1 MIENPLLTT
10 GLLLFFGYWG
20 GRIANKVR
28 LPRVSG
34 YLVVG
39 LLFSPSLFHLLSVE
53 TVNHKLHFV
62 TEIALAII
70 AFNIGGSLD
79 IRSLKSV
86 GRQIGWITLF
96 QALGA
101 LLITGAALFA
111 FLRFFPGFSEGILS
125 TTTMYL
131 SVALIVGA
139 ISAATAPGAVLAVVS
154 EAGARGEF
162 TNILLGVIALDDAL
176 TVVFFSIAGTIVQTL
191 LGTDL
196 LGENMALM
204 PFIEI
209 GLSLLLGGAAGFIM
223 SFAGRFVE
231 RKEAMLMVV
240 LGVLFCITSI
250 SSLIH
255 ASSILSNM
263 TAGFVL
269 VNHEPGLQDYFKVLE
284 HLEDTIFGLF
294 FTLAGAHMDMSVLET
309 TGLLA
314 LFLLVVRMIG
324 KQSGVWLGARISN
337 ASQTV
342 ARYLGLALFPQA
354 GVTIGLVL
362 LAQDFLPEPA
372 GRIIVNAVIGSVM
385 LNEFVAP
392 LLLHHC
398 LRKAGQTDDS

>member
-1 MIENPLLTT
+1 LIENPLLTT

-20 GRIANKVR
+20 GRIANKVH

-39 LLFSPSLFHLLSVE
+39 VLFSPSVFHLLSVD
-53 TVNHKLHFV
+53 TVNHKLHFI
-62 TEIALAII
+62 TEVALSII

-86 GRQIGWITLF
+86 GNQIGWITLF
-96 QALGA
+96 QAAGAFVVTGGA
-101 LLITGAALFA
+101 LFV
-111 FLRFFPGFSEGILS
+111 FLRFFPGFSSGMLS

-131 SVALIVGA
+131 SVALIIGA

-176 TVVFFSIAGTIVQTL
+176 TVIFFSVAGTVVQAL
-191 LGTDL
+191 LGVDL
-196 LGENMALM
+196 IGDNMVLM

-209 GLSLLLGGAAGFIM
+209 GLSILLGGAAGFAM
-223 SFAGRFVE
+223 SLTGRFVE

-240 LGVLFCITSI
+240 LGVLLCITSI
-250 SSLIH
+250 STLIH

-263 TAGFVL
+263 VAGFVI
-269 VNHEPGLQDYFKVLE
+269 VNHEPGIQGYFKVLE
-284 HLEDTIFGLF
+284 HLEDTVFGLF
-294 FTLAGAHMDMSVLET
+294 FTLAGAHMDIGVLET

-314 LFLLVVRMIG
+314 VFLLVVRMVG
-324 KQSGVWLGARISN
+324 KQAGVWLGARISR
-337 ASQTV
+337 ASETV

-362 LAQDFLPEPA
+362 LAQDLFPEPA
-372 GRIIVNAVIGSVM
+372 GKIIVNSVIGSVM

-392 LLLHHC
+392 VLLHHC
-398 LRKAGQTDDS
+398 LKKAGQIEV